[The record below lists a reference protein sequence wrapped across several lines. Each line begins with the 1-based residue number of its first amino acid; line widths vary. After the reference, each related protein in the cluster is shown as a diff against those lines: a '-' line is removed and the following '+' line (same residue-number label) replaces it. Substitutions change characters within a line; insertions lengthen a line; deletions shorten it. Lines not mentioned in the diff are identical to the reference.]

1 MGILSCLFSRPSRR
15 KDKVLSPPE
24 GLSAADLR
32 IEKSICT
39 GEAVIGFYHAPTG
52 RLLQAVAVRSPG
64 DVRAYCRSYGL
75 DPPENLPRV

>member
-1 MGILSCLFSRPSRR
+1 MGIVSRFFSRPSRR
-15 KDKVLSPPE
+15 EAEVLSPPE

-52 RLLQAVAVRSPG
+52 RLLQAVVVRGPA
-64 DVRAYCRSYGL
+64 DIVDFYRSYGW
-75 DPPENLPRV
+75 DAPGQS

>member
-1 MGILSCLFSRPSRR
+1 MGILSCFFSRPSRR
-15 KDKVLSPPE
+15 KEEVLSPPE

-52 RLLQAVAVRSPG
+52 RLLRAVAVRSPD

-75 DPPENLPRV
+75 DPPDDLPRV

>member
-1 MGILSCLFSRPSRR
+1 MGIVFRFFSRPSRR
-15 KDKVLSPPE
+15 EAEVLSPPE

-52 RLLQAVAVRSPG
+52 RLLQAVAVRCPD
-64 DVRAYCRSYGL
+64 DVRAYCRSYGF